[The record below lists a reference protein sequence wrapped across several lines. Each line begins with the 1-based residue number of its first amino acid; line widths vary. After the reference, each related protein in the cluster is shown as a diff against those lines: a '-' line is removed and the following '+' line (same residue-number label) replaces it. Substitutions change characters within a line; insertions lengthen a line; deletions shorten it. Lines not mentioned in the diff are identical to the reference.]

1 MKFRKTSIVIL
12 ILLTSFLGLSL
23 QSTPIQAQG
32 VTLTVLVSNQQV
44 PIVEQRVAAFVA
56 ANTGIAGVTVIDS
69 GSRADDQHDFL
80 VTTFTTGSD
89 EFDIVGMDVIF
100 PAEFASNNWLVDL
113 SDIWNSTELA
123 KYLDAHVEAMTYDGK
138 VIASPFFFDSGI
150 LLYRADI
157 LARNG
162 LSISDFDTWAEF
174 KLNLNKILDNK
185 TEIEENSNLEG
196 YVFQGDTYEGG
207 IVNLVEWMGASGGTF
222 LNAAGTAANFAAS
235 AEPAMTWWNSL
246 IAPRY
251 TSALNNTGT
260 DAVAERSELIGD
272 EGSAVGKWI
281 AGNAVFQRNWP
292 FSYSNSLSD
301 PFLNGSTAATDGDGW
316 TVDLPRFNVTSLPYN
331 ETICG
336 VGNTANC
343 RTAVLGGAVLG
354 IPTAST
360 HQSEAKLF
368 LQEIASHEA
377 QLEMF
382 ETQGNFP
389 AIKSVYTST
398 LLTSANGLDW
408 ALDFSTNVFP
418 NVLPRPVHPEY
429 AAMSSA
435 IQPIF
440 HDALSGATPIKTAL
454 QIMDEEVNII
464 LGAGPTTS
472 VTTIITTISGTETTI
487 LSTITKEE
495 SPFPILALLFS
506 LITAVVVI
514 RKFRVKVK

>member
-1 MKFRKTSIVIL
+1 MKIHRTSIMIL
-12 ILLTSFLGLSL
+12 ILCSSFIGLGLQL
-23 QSTPIQAQG
+23 TPVKAQG

-56 ANTGIAGVTVIDS
+56 ANPGIDDVDVIDS

-80 VTTFTTGSD
+80 VTTFTTGSS

-100 PAEFASNNWLVDL
+100 PAEFASNDWLVDL
-113 SDIWNSTELA
+113 SDVWNSTEQD

-150 LLYRADI
+150 LLYRTDI

-162 LSISDFDTWAEF
+162 FTIADFDTWAEF
-174 KLNLNKILDNK
+174 KTNLNAILDNA
-185 TEIEENSNLEG
+185 TEATLNPNLEG

-222 LNAAGTAANFAAS
+222 LNAAGTAANFEAS

-251 TSALNNTGT
+251 TSALNNPDT

-272 EGSAVGKWI
+272 EGSAVTKWI

-301 PFLNGSTAATDGDGW
+301 AFLNGSTDEGDFW
-316 TVDLPRFNVTSLPYN
+316 PIDQQRFGVTSLPYN

-360 HQSEAKLF
+360 NQAEAKL
-368 LQEIASHEA
+368 LLTEIASFDA

-382 ETQGNFP
+382 ENQGNFP
-389 AIKSVYTST
+389 ALKSVYHTDY
-398 LLTSANGLDW
+398 LTAANGLDW
-408 ALDFSTNVFP
+408 ALDFSVNVFP

-435 IQPIF
+435 IQPLF
-440 HDALSGATPIKTAL
+440 HDALSGATSITDAL
-454 QIMDEEVNII
+454 AIMDEEVDIV
-464 LGAGPTTS
+464 LGVGPGIEVS
-472 VTTIITTISGTETTI
+472 TIITTVDGEETTI
-487 LSTITKEE
+487 LSTVTKD
-495 SPFPILALLFS
+495 SPFPIFALIFS
-506 LITAVVVI
+506 LISIVVI
-514 RKFRVKVK
+514 SIRFRAKFK